1 MKNTKNTSKNRP
13 SFIRPLAVTAIL
25 SAASFVLQ
33 LLEFSLPFVPDFL
46 KFDFSDLPAL
56 LGSFALG
63 PLWGMAISLLKNC
76 LHLPFS
82 SSMFV
87 GELSNFL
94 LSAIFVGTAGIIYR
108 RHKTKTTALVGG
120 AVGSGA
126 SALLSLATNYFIVY
140 PFYIKLFF
148 GGDREALMS
157 AYNRFRRQA
166 VFGPRRVQSALH
178 LGKVFAGHHSGPFDL
193 QASLSV
199 AEGQGVLMSDRSL
212 ASVRELVVI
221 G

>member
-1 MKNTKNTSKNRP
+1 MKNTNTKIKKRTS
-13 SFIRPLAVTAIL
+13 ILRPLAVTAIL

-63 PLWGMAISLLKNC
+63 PIWGIAISLLKNC

-82 SSMFV
+82 TSMFV

-94 LSAIFVGTAGIIYR
+94 LSAIFVGTAGWIYQ

-126 SALLSLATNYFIVY
+126 SALLSLITNYFLVY
-140 PFYIKLFF
+140 PFYIQLFF
-148 GGDREALMS
+148 GGNRETLMN
-157 AYNRFRRQA
+157 AYNR
-166 VFGPRRVQSALH
+166 L
-178 LGKVFAGHHSGPFDL
+178 LPFDNKL
-193 QASLSV
+193 FLALIVFNLPFTLVKCLLVTILALLIYKPLSPLLK
-199 AEGQGVLMSDRSL
+199 GKKS
-212 ASVRELVVI
+212 
-221 G
+221 

>member
-157 AYNRFRRQA
+157 VYNRFLP
-166 VFGPRRVQSALH
+166 FGDKL
-178 LGKVFAGHHSGPFDL
+178 F
-193 QASLSV
+193 
-199 AEGQGVLMSDRSL
+199 L
-212 ASVRELVVI
+212 ALVVFNLPFTLVKCLLVTI
-221 G
+221 LALLIYKPLSPLLKGKES

>member
-126 SALLSLATNYFIVY
+126 SALLSLATNY
-140 PFYIKLFF
+140 
-148 GGDREALMS
+148 
-157 AYNRFRRQA
+157 
-166 VFGPRRVQSALH
+166 VQSALH